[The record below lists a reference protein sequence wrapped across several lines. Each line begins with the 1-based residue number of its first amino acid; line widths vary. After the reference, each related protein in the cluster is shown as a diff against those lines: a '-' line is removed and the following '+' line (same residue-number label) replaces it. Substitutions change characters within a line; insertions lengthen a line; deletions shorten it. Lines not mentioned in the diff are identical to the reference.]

1 MSRQRFRGRRTVQHT
16 ECVCEY
22 VRLCVGMRISVLE
35 GKMRRRYVMDIY
47 LTAQNTT
54 EQEE

>member
-1 MSRQRFRGRRTVQHT
+1 M
-16 ECVCEY
+16 ECVGEY
-22 VRLCVGMRISVLE
+22 MCLCVCMRIIVLE
-35 GKMRRRYVMDIY
+35 GKRRRRYVMDIY